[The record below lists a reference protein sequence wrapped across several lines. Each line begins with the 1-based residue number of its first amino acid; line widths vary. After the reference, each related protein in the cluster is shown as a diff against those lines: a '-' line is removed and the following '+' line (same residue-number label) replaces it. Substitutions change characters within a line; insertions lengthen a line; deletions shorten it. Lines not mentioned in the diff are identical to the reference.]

1 MPAVAWVD
9 EKSFITV
16 GPKLYATWN
25 VKKKALEKK
34 KGQFGKQRDDNILIC
49 VMVDGPSIYCG
60 TSKGNLQLWK
70 GKPTKV
76 VKLHKKKSLDAIH
89 CTEKL

>member
-25 VKKKALEKK
+25 VKKKTLEKK
-34 KGQFGKQRDDNILIC
+34 KG
-49 VMVDGPSIYCG
+49 
-60 TSKGNLQLWK
+60 
-70 GKPTKV
+70 
-76 VKLHKKKSLDAIH
+76 
-89 CTEKL
+89 